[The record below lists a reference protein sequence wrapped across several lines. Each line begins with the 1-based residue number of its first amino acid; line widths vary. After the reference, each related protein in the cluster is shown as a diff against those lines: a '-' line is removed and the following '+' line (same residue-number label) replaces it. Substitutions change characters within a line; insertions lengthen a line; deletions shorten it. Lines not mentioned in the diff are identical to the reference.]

1 MSVPRP
7 PDGFAEFVVSRSP
20 TLLRT
25 AWLLTGDA
33 GKAEDLLQTVLA
45 TTWRRWA
52 QIVEGGNPEGYVRR
66 GLYLT
71 YLTWWRRRWR
81 AEVPA
86 ATPPERADRTDLAG
100 EHATRDAVR
109 RALARLPRQRRA
121 IVVLRYV
128 EDRSVAETAA
138 LLGCS
143 PETVKVQSVRA
154 LAALRAD
161 PTLRLDHAGP
171 SLERKAGS

>member
-20 TLLRT
+20 ALLRT

-33 GKAEDLLQTVLA
+33 GRAEDLLQTVLA
-45 TTWRRWA
+45 ATWRRWDQVTA
-52 QIVEGGNPEGYVRR
+52 GGNPEGYVRK
-66 GLYLT
+66 GLYHT

-86 ATPPERADRTDLAG
+86 AVPPETADHADLAG
-100 EHATRDAVR
+100 EQATRDAVR

-121 IVVLRYV
+121 IVVLRYA
-128 EDRSVAETAA
+128 EDRSVADTAT

-143 PETVKVQSVRA
+143 PETVKVQSARA

-161 PTLRLDHAGP
+161 PSLRLDDA
-171 SLERKAGS
+171 LEGMGGS

>member
-7 PDGFAEFVVSRSP
+7 PAGFTEFVVSRSP
-20 TLLRT
+20 ALLRT

-33 GKAEDLLQTVLA
+33 GRAEDLLQTVLA
-45 TTWRRWA
+45 RTWRRWD
-52 QIVEGGNPEGYVRR
+52 QVVEGGNPEGYVRK
-66 GLYLT
+66 GLYHT

-86 ATPPERADRTDLAG
+86 ATPPESPDRTDFTD

-128 EDRSVAETAA
+128 EDRSVADTAA

-143 PETVKVQSVRA
+143 RETVKVQSARA

-161 PTLRLDHAGP
+161 PALRLDRTGP